1 MRKTFPIKGIC
12 LAAVWAALLAGCAGQ
27 GEPSATGSSA
37 MTERSTLLATTGE
50 QTQRTE
56 AAKPTPTP
64 LQPQL
69 SELIGLTGSSDDA
82 LIAAL
87 GPGEELKS
95 ENAEQ
100 INGREY
106 SVSLF
111 GGTHELIATLN
122 EQGRVVELAVTLMGG
137 SDYEAIKGAV
147 REAVGHE
154 PDRQTEDSKQRSC
167 SWTIPQGQ
175 VDLVE
180 AGGTAALTFSASE
193 TP

>member
-1 MRKTFPIKGIC
+1 M
-12 LAAVWAALLAGCAGQ
+12 
-27 GEPSATGSSA
+27 
-37 MTERSTLLATTGE
+37 
-50 QTQRTE
+50 
-56 AAKPTPTP
+56 
-64 LQPQL
+64 
-69 SELIGLTGSSDDA
+69 
-82 LIAAL
+82 
-87 GPGEELKS
+87 
-95 ENAEQ
+95 
-100 INGREY
+100 
-106 SVSLF
+106 SLF